1 MAETKIIKLPDGEAF
16 IEVGLDYVRIG
27 AGTETFLVLDK
38 KSMNAGAGSMNW
50 QMSPDQM
57 TYYGM
62 LTHVNPIAG
71 MFPIGPKY
79 MISPGPLLAFANMF
93 AMNALIG
100 GAVGML

>member
-1 MAETKIIKLPDGEAF
+1 MAEAKIIKLPDGDAF

-38 KSMNAGAGSMNW
+38 KSMNAGASSVNW
-50 QMSPDQM
+50 QISPEQM

-62 LTHVNPIAG
+62 LTHANPIVG

-79 MISPGPLLAFANMF
+79 SISPGPLLAFANMF
-93 AMNALIG
+93 AVNALIG